1 MQRPY
6 RAGYV
11 PPWLLRAEG
20 LPGQPARLEV
30 WEPYLEAQGKDEE
43 LAQTGQDEVEPKWL
57 PITQES
63 HVG

>member
-1 MQRPY
+1 MQRSC

-20 LPGQPARLEV
+20 LPGQPVRLEL
-30 WEPYLEAQGKDEE
+30 WKSYLEPQGKDEE
-43 LAQTGQDEVEPKWL
+43 LAQTGQDEVEAKWL
-57 PITQES
+57 PITEES